1 MVKQNSKHEE
11 EKDFLE
17 GSSNTNLSYFDRCKE
32 VGRVGPPKTELD
44 MNSVYGEFETLEERV
59 LKNASPLGKALVGD
73 RQLVLDVTAKS
84 NFASIRANTAV
95 TKECYYYEVTLLSDG
110 LM

>member
-1 MVKQNSKHEE
+1 MS
-11 EKDFLE
+11 
-17 GSSNTNLSYFDRCKE
+17 
-32 VGRVGPPKTELD
+32 
-44 MNSVYGEFETLEERV
+44 SVYGEFETLEDRV

-73 RQLVLDVTAKS
+73 KQLVLDVTAKS